1 MDSMVHVSP
10 TPNALP
16 KVGQHLEHVH
26 HHLVYAVSFHQERV
40 KISCFINFWVGGF
53 HKIKIHV
60 LKCVLSYSKSYYTNF
75 FDIVP
80 PLRFWPTENIFGYFL
95 VRHMRVMS
103 AIPYIDWNWVI
114 NQVKHFLT
122 LPLACGGTSSA
133 NNSYAIINSFNVA
146 TDTDPCTYTFCKANS
161 DVCKLRIEYT
171 SMVLS
176 PPGVV
181 SGTVAPTDSNSVG
194 DCKTDTLTVTSPE
207 GR

>member
-1 MDSMVHVSP
+1 MD
-10 TPNALP
+10 
-16 KVGQHLEHVH
+16 E
-26 HHLVYAVSFHQERV
+26 
-40 KISCFINFWVGGF
+40 
-53 HKIKIHV
+53 
-60 LKCVLSYSKSYYTNF
+60 TNF
-75 FDIVP
+75 
-80 PLRFWPTENIFGYFL
+80 
-95 VRHMRVMS
+95 
-103 AIPYIDWNWVI
+103 
-114 NQVKHFLT
+114 LT
-122 LPLACGGTSSA
+122 HPLACGGTTSA